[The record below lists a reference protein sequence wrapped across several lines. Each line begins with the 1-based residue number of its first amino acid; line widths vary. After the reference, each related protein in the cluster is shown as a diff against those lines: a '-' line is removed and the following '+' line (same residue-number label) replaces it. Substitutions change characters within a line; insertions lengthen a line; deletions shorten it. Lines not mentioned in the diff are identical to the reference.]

1 MTEARAN
8 EFSNSGTFS
17 ADYLLSL
24 VVVIYSVLICVSLY
38 IGHILLYLL
47 LVYCGILPT
56 ALYICNFLSISVQ
69 PSFYLYLAVL
79 PFLFT

>member
-38 IGHILLYLL
+38 LGHTLLYLL
-47 LVYCGILPT
+47 RVYCGILQLRFT
-56 ALYICNFLSISVQ
+56 FVISYLSQFSLLSIC
-69 PSFYLYLAVL
+69 
-79 PFLFT
+79 T